1 MTSATSTPTAKTLT
15 TVRIGQRST
24 LFTIKPDI
32 SRVIDQ
38 LYDVRLPRSIVLQC
52 MTVLSSTGFTGCG
65 KSPFSPELGAIRV
78 MQNHHPKKISRPGST
93 VRDLFFA
100 LFVKRT
106 FSAAC
111 SACVPSMSRN
121 SNHTG
126 LPVRQA
132 G

>member
-1 MTSATSTPTAKTLT
+1 ME
-15 TVRIGQRST
+15 
-24 LFTIKPDI
+24 
-32 SRVIDQ
+32 
-38 LYDVRLPRSIVLQC
+38 
-52 MTVLSSTGFTGCG
+52 VLSSTGFTGCG

-111 SACVPSMSRN
+111 SACVPSIRGN

-126 LPVRQA
+126 
-132 G
+132 